1 VSRGSV
7 QEPPVSVRNLASL
20 SIAILLGLIALVLMR
35 SYLVSHG
42 ARAAVVEQATS
53 PVVVAAGPIG
63 RGAALKPE
71 MLKIAN
77 YPRESVPQGAFTKIE
92 LAMRSPDGSPRNA
105 LRDLVVN
112 EPIVAS
118 KLSGPDS
125 HPNLSGVL
133 APGMR
138 AVSVKSGDVVSV
150 GGFALPGDRVDVLV
164 TRTIGTGDKTHS
176 VLQVLAENV
185 RVMGVDQSSDADK
198 PIVSKAVTIEVT
210 PQQAQAIALAQAVG
224 EVTLALRQ
232 AEDTGPLQR
241 RAMTVADLGPVGGQP
256 PVRRV
261 VKAAAKREVPVVR
274 VTRGVEVA
282 NYVTFN

>member
-1 VSRGSV
+1 MSI
-7 QEPPVSVRNLASL
+7 RNLISL
-20 SIAILLGLIALVLMR
+20 SVAILLGLVALVLMR
-35 SYLVSHG
+35 TYLVSHG
-42 ARAAVVEQATS
+42 AHAAVAQQATS
-53 PVVVAAGPIG
+53 PVVVAAMAVQ
-63 RGAALKPE
+63 RGVALKPE

-77 YPRESVPQGAFTKIE
+77 YPRESVPQGAFTTVE
-92 LAMRSPDGSPRNA
+92 LAMRTADGAPRIA
-105 LRDLVVN
+105 LRDLVVS

-118 KLSGPDS
+118 KVSGPDS

-138 AVSVKSGDVVSV
+138 AVSVKSSEVVSV

-164 TRTIGTGDKTHS
+164 TRTIGTGDKAHS

-185 RVMGVDQSSDADK
+185 RVMGVDQSADADK
-198 PIVSKAVTIEVT
+198 PTVSKAVTIEVT

-241 RAMTVADLGPVGGQP
+241 RAMTVADLGPIGAQRP
-256 PVRRV
+256 LRRV
-261 VKAAAKREVPVVR
+261 VKADKRQEPVVR